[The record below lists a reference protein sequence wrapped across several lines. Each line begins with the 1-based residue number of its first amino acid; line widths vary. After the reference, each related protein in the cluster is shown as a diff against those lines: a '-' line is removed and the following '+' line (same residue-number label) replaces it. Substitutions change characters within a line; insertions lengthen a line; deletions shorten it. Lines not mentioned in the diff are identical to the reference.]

1 MRRVLAMLGGL
12 LLSVSAIAATA
23 NLSFSRPTT
32 YTDGSALA
40 AADIT
45 GYEFRCGAGTSAGVV
60 CTNLT
65 LPGSAL
71 GGAMTVTGPSSGF
84 TACIEGRTL
93 VAGGPGPYSSPPACK
108 TFPAL
113 VPSPPGNVTV
123 AVVIGINMAPVFK
136 LTAAGKR
143 SPEAA
148 GFAALGVPCTGN
160 VLFYY
165 RDQGYRR
172 IDSAEVRWWG
182 GIVPS
187 TNVAAPCAST

>member
-60 CTNLT
+60 CTNLS

-71 GGAMTVTGPSSGF
+71 SGAMTVTGPSSGF

-136 LTAAGKR
+136 LTSTGKR
-143 SPEAA
+143 STAVA
-148 GFAALGVPCTGN
+148 GFVPVGIACYDDVVFT
-160 VLFYY
+160 Y
-165 RDQGYRR
+165 RGKSWRR
-172 IDSAEVRWWG
+172 VDVEDVRWWKTT
-182 GIVPS
+182 P
-187 TNVAAPCAST
+187 TPNVAAPCASS